1 MSDLHARLHSDYA
14 ELQAKHKSAATRQA
28 SIRRLQRLLAP
39 HLPVQCQTALD
50 LGAGQGELVE
60 ALQRLG
66 FAECTGVELSPSQV
80 QLAQGHGCQ
89 AVRKG
94 EGGQALAEL
103 QDASLDLVVCFDVF
117 EHPSHDTCAHWF
129 AEIRRV
135 LKPGG
140 RLIGHV
146 PNGLS
151 PFAGAVYWGDLTHLW
166 CPVPESIQVFCRSSG
181 LRWLGAYENIGASPG
196 LKGRLRAL
204 AWRGVRAVL
213 AVASTVETGH
223 SVFGLPWS
231 RTFLFIVEKNQ
242 YD

>member
-1 MSDLHARLHSDYA
+1 MTNLHYRLQNDYA
-14 ELQAKHKSAATRQA
+14 EMQSKQKSVATRQS

-39 HLPVQCQTALD
+39 HLPRQRQSVLD

-60 ALQRLG
+60 ALLSLG
-66 FAECTGVELSPSQV
+66 FSQAIGVELSPSQV
-80 QLAQGHGCQ
+80 KLAQRHGCQ
-89 AVRKG
+89 AVQQG
-94 EGGQALAEL
+94 DGAQALLEL
-103 QDASLDLVVCFDVF
+103 PDASLDLVCCFDVF
-117 EHPSHDTCAHWF
+117 EHLPHDTCAQWF
-129 AEIRRV
+129 AQIHRV

-151 PFAGAVYWGDLTHLW
+151 PFVGSVYWGDLTHLW

-231 RTFLFIVEKNQ
+231 RTFLFIVEKN
-242 YD
+242 

>member
-1 MSDLHARLHSDYA
+1 MSDLHGRLQSDYA

-39 HLPVQCQTALD
+39 HLPLQRQEALD

-60 ALQRLG
+60 ALLRLG
-66 FAECTGVELSPSQV
+66 FAECNGVELSPSQV
-80 QLAQGHGCQ
+80 QLAQGHDCQ
-89 AVRKG
+89 AVRQG

-103 QDASLDLVVCFDVF
+103 PDASLDLVVCFDVF
-117 EHPSHDTCAHWF
+117 EHLSHDTCAQWF
-129 AEIRRV
+129 AQIRRV
-135 LKPGG
+135 LRPGG

-151 PFAGAVYWGDLTHLW
+151 PFAGSVYWGDLTHLW
-166 CPVPESIQVFCRSSG
+166 CPVPESIQVFFRSSG

-213 AVASTVETGH
+213 AVASTVETGC
-223 SVFGLPWS
+223 SAFDLPWS
-231 RTFLFIVEKNQ
+231 RTFLFVAENPSS
-242 YD
+242 

>member
-1 MSDLHARLHSDYA
+1 LNFHDELHETYA
-14 ELQAKHKSAATRQA
+14 LLQAKQKSSATRQG

-39 HLPVQCQTALD
+39 HLPAARQSAFD

-60 ALQRLG
+60 ALLRLG
-66 FAECTGVELSPSQV
+66 FAQAIGVDLSPSQV

-89 AVRKG
+89 AVRQG
-94 EGGQALAEL
+94 EGGQVLAEL

-117 EHPSHDTCAHWF
+117 EHLSHDTCAQWF
-129 AEIRRV
+129 AQIRRV
-135 LKPGG
+135 LRPGG

-151 PFAGAVYWGDLTHLW
+151 PFAGEVYWGDLTHLW

-213 AVASTVETGH
+213 AVASTVESGR
-223 SVFGLPWS
+223 SAFGLPWS
-231 RTFLFIVEKNQ
+231 RTFLFVAERPSS
-242 YD
+242 